1 MLPVRDNQVRKAHL
15 LMLWVL
21 TNKKTFF
28 LLRSK
33 RKGVAEQLEDK
44 SIKEQG
50 SCNEAEIQKHI

>member
-1 MLPVRDNQVRKAHL
+1 MGADKQ
-15 LMLWVL
+15 
-21 TNKKTFF
+21 KTFF